1 MKDEINEIVEQI
13 EKRKLMEQQYIEI
26 LINLREELKDGC
38 ECNLLSAD
46 DKKQWLKEIEAL
58 EWAFGELGIGGK

>member
-1 MKDEINEIVEQI
+1 MKDEINGIVEQI
-13 EKRKLMEQQYIEI
+13 EKRRLMEQQYIET
-26 LINLREELKDGC
+26 LINLREELKNGC

-58 EWAFGELGIGGK
+58 EWAFGELGIGG